1 MKKGILFLMIVS
13 FLLVLQSCNN
23 DDTPEEP
30 QMENHEPTI
39 TVSPD
44 QMIVRFAAS
53 LSEDDRIAIRNE
65 SNVTNFKKCDCGNEN
80 IELWGID
87 PSVLAVESTVRGLR
101 ERHRGEAEGDYQFSF
116 TLPNITNFEV
126 PDAIIPSDI
135 IQFTSNTLDP
145 ETVTIAVIDTGLD
158 YRKYF
163 DAGGLLYQDPGAP
176 DCEPED
182 PEQTH
187 TSGWNFIDN
196 TGTSLDLNGHGTY
209 VTKLITSS
217 LEDKGIDYR
226 IMPIQAFNENGEGSL
241 WDIVCAIGY
250 LQRVKAEGGSIDI
263 VNASFGGTI
272 EKELFENN
280 GLLSTMIGELQND
293 MLFVASAGNE
303 GIDTDRSNLRHFP
316 SGFTA
321 ENIIGVGGYIENG
334 STINMH
340 PESNYGNL
348 SIDIAVPFDGYS
360 IPLDDSANI
369 DLRGTSYSAARISAL
384 VSEYYINNGK
394 PNPINLKNQ
403 FLSTAT
409 STPALQDSIHSGR
422 VLR

>member
-1 MKKGILFLMIVS
+1 MKKFTYLFFV
-13 FLLVLQSCNN
+13 FTLLISQSCEK
-23 DDTPEEP
+23 DEPQEEEP
-30 QMENHEPTI
+30 QNENHEPTVTI
-39 TVSPD
+39 SPN
-44 QMIVRFAAS
+44 QMIVRFEDS
-53 LSEDDRIAIRNE
+53 VLEDDRITIRNE
-65 SNVTNFKKCDCGNEN
+65 SNVTDFKKCDCGNEN

-87 PSVLAVESTVRGLR
+87 TDILDVESTVRGLR
-101 ERHRGEAEGDYQFSF
+101 QRERGRAEGDYQFSF
-116 TLPNITNFEV
+116 TLPTVTNFQV

-135 IQFTSNTLDP
+135 VQFTSNTLDP

-182 PEQTH
+182 PEHFH
-187 TSGWNFIDN
+187 TSGWNFVEN

-209 VTKLITSS
+209 VTKLITST
-217 LEDKGIDYR
+217 LEEKGIGYR
-226 IMPIQAFNENGEGSL
+226 IMPIQAFNENGEGTL
-241 WDIVCAIGY
+241 WDIICAIGY
-250 LQRVKAEGGSIDI
+250 LQRVKSEGGSIDI

-272 EKELFENN
+272 EKELFEND

-293 MLFVASAGNE
+293 MLFVTSAGNE
-303 GIDTDRSNLRHFP
+303 GIDTDNSNLHHFP

-321 ENIIGVGGYIENG
+321 ENILGIGGFIENG
-334 STINMH
+334 SDINMH

-348 SIDIAVPFDGYS
+348 SIDIAVPFEGYT
-360 IPLDDSANI
+360 IQFDDPSTI
-369 DLRGTSYSAARISAL
+369 DLRGTSYSAARVSAL
-384 VSEYYINNGK
+384 ISEYYINNGK
-394 PNPINLKNQ
+394 PSPINLKNQ

-409 STPALQDSIHSGR
+409 SVSALNDSINSGR

>member
-65 SNVTNFKKCDCGNEN
+65 SNVTNFKKCDCGNKN

-87 PSVLAVESTVRGLR
+87 TDVIDVERAVRGLKQR
-101 ERHRGEAEGDYQFSF
+101 ERGRAEGDYQFSF
-116 TLPNITNFEV
+116 TLPTVTNFQV

-135 IQFTSNTLDP
+135 VQFTSNTLDP

-176 DCEPED
+176 DCEPEN
-182 PEQTH
+182 PEHFH
-187 TSGWNFIDN
+187 TSGWNFVEN

-209 VTKLITSS
+209 VTKLITST
-217 LEDKGIDYR
+217 LEEKAIGYR

-241 WDIVCAIGY
+241 WNIICAIGY

-272 EKELFENN
+272 EKELFEND

-293 MLFVASAGNE
+293 MLFITSAGNE
-303 GIDTDRSNLRHFP
+303 GIDTDNSNLRHFP

-321 ENIIGVGGYIENG
+321 VNILGVGGFIENG
-334 STINMH
+334 SDINMH

-348 SIDIAVPFDGYS
+348 SIDVAVPFEGYT
-360 IPLDDSANI
+360 IQFDDPSTI
-369 DLRGTSYSAARISAL
+369 DLRGTSYSAARVSAL
-384 VSEYYINNGK
+384 ISEYYIDNGK

-409 STPALQDSIHSGR
+409 SVPTLNDSINSGR